1 MLNLINI
8 LVRLSCL
15 NRYRQIVQKMNLDCL
30 FIIIGVLFVCQE
42 ITMSLEQE
50 ENTNKAALAS
60 DTISQDLKDVLETD
74 TIPPLVN
81 ISLPSYPPTIS
92 TGDITIEGTIKD
104 YGHNI
109 ENVLVYIH
117 SFPFN
122 GDYVVKAAL
131 PIVQNNWSQW
141 SVPLVINNTGT
152 YRVVIEASN
161 EFGDVGYAETTIN
174 AALPGKNIHSNAD
187 TTERI
192 PIIGFVRPTFT
203 EAAYQEHGF
212 YRFYQKYGFPP
223 FGVNITTDLDMLT
236 VNTPPSIAEL
246 HNDYDILNLSN
257 LTALIPLNGTGLDD
271 ISFEGYPDAQDF
283 WMPFIEHV
291 KKVTPN
297 AIVTVMRDED
307 VNSGHIFL
315 NGNVSINA
323 YDVLLLFHDEYVT
336 QKMYDNYKRFVEN
349 GGTIIFIDGN
359 MFYAEVRYDE
369 DDRAIS
375 LVEGHNWKFDGK
387 IATRSMPER
396 WYNETRQWVG
406 GNWLVNFIANKIIF
420 TNNIFNYTHHEEQFV
435 SNPEARIIIDYGIRF
450 PEDDYIEDPSLANK
464 TVATYT
470 MNYGKGKVI
479 MIGLFGELLAEN
491 DLFLQFF
498 DNLILYEALCTD
510 PLRPCTYTLTTPS
523 LS

>member
-1 MLNLINI
+1 MQSFSVSINAYI
-8 LVRLSCL
+8 INKLVRLSCL
-15 NRYRQIVQKMNLDCL
+15 LDKHIMQEMKLNCL
-30 FIIIGVLFVCQE
+30 FIIIGVLLVSQQ
-42 ITMSLEQE
+42 ITMPLEQE
-50 ENTNKAALAS
+50 ENTNNTALAS
-60 DTISQDLKDVLETD
+60 DTLSHDLKDVSETY
-74 TIPPLVN
+74 TTPPMVS
-81 ISLPSYPPTIS
+81 ISRPSYPPTIS
-92 TGDITIEGTIKD
+92 TGEITIEGTVKD
-104 YGHNI
+104 YGHDI

-131 PIVQNNWSQW
+131 PIAQNNWSRW
-141 SVPLVINNTGT
+141 SVPLIINNTGT

-174 AALPGKNIHSNAD
+174 AALPGKNIQSNAN

-291 KKVTPN
+291 KKVAPN

-323 YDVLLLFHDEYVT
+323 YDILLLFHDEYVT

-349 GGTIIFIDGN
+349 GGTIVFIDGN
-359 MFYAEVRYDE
+359 IFYAEVRYDE

-406 GNWLVNFIANKIIF
+406 GNWLVNFIANKVIF

-470 MNYGKGKVI
+470 LNYGEGKVI
-479 MIGLFGELLAEN
+479 MVGLFGGA
-491 DLFLQFF
+491 
-498 DNLILYEALCTD
+498 YG
-510 PLRPCTYTLTTPS
+510 RK
-523 LS
+523 